1 MCKAEFS
8 MLHLT
13 LLEERTDTKIFWAGA
28 LHRQI
33 ETSNMD
39 Y

>member
-1 MCKAEFS
+1 

-13 LLEERTDTKIFWAGA
+13 LLKERTDTKIFWAGA

-33 ETSNMD
+33 ETSNTD